1 MTKTNFIIEPGQQVL
16 TMTRTFNAPRALVF
30 KAYTDPNIVPQWY
43 GKRDQKT
50 TVDRMEVKKG
60 GVWRYVI
67 HDTHNNEYAF
77 NGVYHTVTSPEL
89 LVNTFEFEGMAGHIG
104 LITTIF
110 TEQNGQTLMTE
121 FSLYPSVEDRDG
133 VVASGMEDGAV
144 QSMDRF
150 EECLA
155 KAK

>member
-1 MTKTNFIIEPGQQVL
+1 MAKTSFIIEPGQQVL
-16 TMTRTFNAPRALVF
+16 TMTRTFNAPRKLVF
-30 KAYTDPNIVPQWY
+30 KAYTDPSIVPQWY

-89 LVNTFEFEGMAGHIG
+89 LVNTFEFEGMPGHIG
-104 LITTIF
+104 LITTTF

-121 FSLYPSVEDRDG
+121 FSLYPTVEDRDG
-133 VVASGMEDGAV
+133 VVASGMEGGAV
-144 QSMDRF
+144 ESMDRF

-155 KAK
+155 NAK